1 MQETAALVLWFV
13 LVLVGIGAMQWGS
26 QRVCALLGEL
36 RRHWG
41 IAETGGGALLGLATA
56 SPEIS
61 VNIASVALGWPDI
74 GLGTALGSNV
84 PALPLIFMISYLST
98 RWHRRQ
104 LLTAHRRAPESV
116 AAPIPLPQVKE
127 QAVWLQMMPYLGVVL
142 LLAALTL
149 PPGWQG
155 LHPLDGV
162 ILALVCAAYMVRALK
177 APGERVPCEAPGR
190 KTLAAL
196 PGLLAIAVGALVA
209 VLASR
214 QLNQALGLSDLV
226 GGLFIT
232 GFLCALPESFSAW
245 RLSKS
250 GRATSAV
257 SAAVA
262 DGIYSLTLAMVPLS
276 IAGAAVGDVALYG
289 LNLGFLGAVLL
300 AYMAMNRRVMSGQS
314 ESSLLTPARV
324 GAFAAGYCAYVA
336 VAVHIIA

>member
-1 MQETAALVLWFV
+1 MQGPAALVLW
-13 LVLVGIGAMQWGS
+13 LALILVGIGAMQWGS
-26 QRVCALLGEL
+26 QRVCALLGAL
-36 RRHWG
+36 RQHWG
-41 IAETGGGALLGLATA
+41 IAESGGGALLGLATA

-84 PALPLIFMISYLST
+84 PALPLIFVIAYVST
-98 RWHRRQ
+98 RWHRRR
-104 LLTAHRRAPESV
+104 AVAEHRRNPDSAP
-116 AAPIPLPQVKE
+116 PPPMPQVKE
-127 QAVWLQMMPYLGVVL
+127 QAVWLQMLPYLLVVA

-149 PPGWQG
+149 TPGRQG
-155 LHPLDGV
+155 LQPVDGL
-162 ILALVCAAYMVRALK
+162 ILALACGVYMVRALR
-177 APGERVPCEAPGR
+177 APGERVPCRSPGS

-196 PGLLAIAVGALVA
+196 PGFAAIAAGALVA

-214 QLNQALGLSDLV
+214 QLNQALGIPDLV

-245 RLSKS
+245 RLSRS

-262 DGIYSLTLAMVPLS
+262 DGIYSLTLAMLPLS
-276 IAGAAVGDVALYG
+276 IVGAAVGNVGLYA

-300 AYMAMNRRVMSGQS
+300 GYMALNRRVVAG
-314 ESSLLTPARV
+314 EARSSLLTPARV
-324 GAFAAGYCAYVA
+324 GVFAVGYCAYVMAA
-336 VAVHIIA
+336 VRLIA

>member
-1 MQETAALVLWFV
+1 MVLWFA
-13 LVLVGIGAMQWGS
+13 LILVGIAAMQWGS

-36 RRHWG
+36 RKHWG

-84 PALPLIFMISYLST
+84 PALPLVFVISYVST
-98 RWHRRQ
+98 RWHRRR
-104 LLTAHRRAPESV
+104 AMAEHRQAPDS
-116 AAPIPLPQVKE
+116 APPPPMPQVKE
-127 QAVWLQMMPYLGVVL
+127 QAVWLQMLPYLLVVA

-149 PPGWQG
+149 TPGWEG
-155 LHPLDGV
+155 LQPLDGLV
-162 ILALVCAAYMVRALK
+162 LALACGAYMVRALR
-177 APGERVPCEAPGR
+177 APGERVPCQSPGR

-196 PGLLAIAVGALVA
+196 PGFAAIAAGALVA

-214 QLNQALGLSDLV
+214 QLNQALGISDLV

-245 RLSKS
+245 RLSRS

-262 DGIYSLTLAMVPLS
+262 DGIYSLTLAMLPLS
-276 IAGAAVGDVALYG
+276 IVGAAVGNVALYA

-300 AYMAMNRRVMSGQS
+300 GYMALNRRVVAG
-314 ESSLLTPARV
+314 EARSSLLTPARV
-324 GAFAAGYCAYVA
+324 GVFAVGYCAYVM
-336 VAVHIIA
+336 VAVRLIA